1 MSANNR
7 TLVRDK
13 RVLDILSRKINLPVN
28 ELRNVIDAY
37 YEVILQ
43 EAWSGKDVQVGPLGR
58 LVNYDR
64 EATSFRNPATGERFV
79 KAPTRLVKINPSTA
93 VKQFRAELDED
104 GNPIRDG
111 EFHPVVERN
120 NERNRRREEKRIQ
133 REQRNK
139 TLAAL
144 RNVAKSGV
152 NADDPEVA
160 RLLAAI
166 AGEGSGEDKDGD
178 NDKQYVA

>member
-64 EATSFRNPATGERFV
+64 EATSFRNPATGERFI
-79 KAPTRLVKINPSTA
+79 KSPTRLVKINPSTA

-104 GNPIRDG
+104 GNPIRDSD
-111 EFHPVVERN
+111 FHPIVERN

-166 AGEGSGEDKDGD
+166 AGEDSGEEKGGD
-178 NDKQYVA
+178 NDKQDVA

>member
-79 KAPTRLVKINPSTA
+79 KAPTRLVK
-93 VKQFRAELDED
+93 QFRAELDED

-111 EFHPVVERN
+111 EFHPIVERN

-166 AGEGSGEDKDGD
+166 AGEDSGEDKGGD
-178 NDKQYVA
+178 NDKQDVA